1 MNDYYVIDSNMFF
14 DYMNNKVRKKITVK
28 DKNGNIYKVNEKYIY
43 SIKQV
48 EDINT
53 EIEKLQEGR

>member
-14 DYMNNKVRKKITVK
+14 DYMNNKVKKITVK